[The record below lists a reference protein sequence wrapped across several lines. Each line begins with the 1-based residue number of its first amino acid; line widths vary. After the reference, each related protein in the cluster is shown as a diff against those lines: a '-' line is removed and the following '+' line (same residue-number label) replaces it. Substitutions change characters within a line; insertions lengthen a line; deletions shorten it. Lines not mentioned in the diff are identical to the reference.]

1 MMNRLSRLEILLF
14 RFLYSFA
21 SLLLSL
27 AKILLSLLNRARRAF
42 LLPLRL
48 PLRFPLFLRRAFSL
62 RMAFLV
68 SRILPLRC
76 FERFL
81 SLFLPRTLLVRL
93 RSFLA

>member
-1 MMNRLSRLEILLF
+1 MTRLSLLEILLF
-14 RFLYSFA
+14 LFLYSFA

-27 AKILLSLLNRARRAF
+27 AKILLSLLKRARKVFRF
-42 LLPLRL
+42 
-48 PLRFPLFLRRAFSL
+48 PLRFPLLLRRRALSL